1 MGGGLTL
8 RPLSA
13 ARCISKAWV
22 CDGDS
27 DCEDNSDEDNCDACK
42 LSHHVC
48 ANDSTICL
56 PPEKLCNGADDCP
69 DGSDEKLC
77 GTTCDIIALNR
88 SFKCATCAIILLL
101 LLCLSPADLCS
112 LDNGDCSHNCTV
124 APGEG
129 VICSCPLGMEL
140 GPNNKTCQIQS
151 FCAKHLKCSQR
162 CEQDKF
168 SVKCSC
174 YEGWELEPDMENC
187 KSTGERAE
195 PRWRREG
202 GGVALM
208 LGGGGRGNISGLCR
222 V

>member
-1 MGGGLTL
+1 M
-8 RPLSA
+8 
-13 ARCISKAWV
+13 
-22 CDGDS
+22 
-27 DCEDNSDEDNCDACK
+27 CK

-56 PPEKLCNGADDCP
+56 PAEKLCDGTDDCP

-77 GTTCDIIALNR
+77 GKKQQAVFQSRNAKQVKLYMLNHRAVLLTLALV
-88 SFKCATCAIILLL
+88 
-101 LLCLSPADLCS
+101 LCFLCCTDLCS

-140 GPNNKTCQIQS
+140 GLDNKTCQIQS

-187 KSTGERAE
+187 KSTGKEQ
-195 PRWRREG
+195 
-202 GGVALM
+202 
-208 LGGGGRGNISGLCR
+208 
-222 V
+222 